1 MITTST
7 IENVEIS
14 YQYLCVEYYESL
26 GEHDACM
33 YMSSI
38 ELSEAQKE
46 KAYKALAS
54 GKRPDEI
61 ALELFNE
68 DFLG

>member
-1 MITTST
+1 MITT
-7 IENVEIS
+7 IEDIEIS
-14 YQYLCVEYYESL
+14 YQYLYVEYYESL

-38 ELSEAQKE
+38 KLSESQKE

-54 GKRPDEI
+54 GKRPNEI
-61 ALELFNE
+61 AIDLFNE
-68 DFLG
+68 GFLG

>member
-1 MITTST
+1 MITTAT
-7 IENVEIS
+7 IEDVEIS
-14 YQYLCVEYYESL
+14 YQYLHTEYYESL

-38 ELSEAQKE
+38 KLSEAQKE

-54 GKRPDEI
+54 GKCPNEI

>member
-1 MITTST
+1 MSTT
-7 IENVEIS
+7 IEDIEIA

-46 KAYKALAS
+46 KAYKAFSS
-54 GKRPDEI
+54 GKRPNEI